1 MSQQKNNQKVVCNM
15 YNLAPILV
23 SNFPLLL
30 LPTGSPL
37 MKLWQFWPFQSP
49 PDHPKC
55 YLTAKSSPQPS
66 IHIFRK
72 SKKKLATF
80 PIDFFRG
87 IAKVWEGGH
96 FTPPPPHQ
104 IGLTAMDIGS
114 YLGFVNPEW
123 NWHLFRILRLGNIRP
138 RYIPPS
144 AASIHLFCIQ
154 FTSIQLLISAW
165 FSLEHVILS
174 SYWAKQVKQV
184 SQKKTYLEG
193 SHLTF
198 LK

>member
-1 MSQQKNNQKVVCNM
+1 M

-96 FTPPPPHQ
+96 FTPPSRISMGPGGIHWQETHSDTHLEHPEKVPF
-104 IGLTAMDIGS
+104 LTVRGRKR
-114 YLGFVNPEW
+114 VKEW
-123 NWHLFRILRLGNIRP
+123 RYTTFMKEWMKALDKTRILSPATGAPAFFVFEIWPFEVDFPARSN
-138 RYIPPS
+138 S
-144 AASIHLFCIQ
+144 
-154 FTSIQLLISAW
+154 T
-165 FSLEHVILS
+165 
-174 SYWAKQVKQV
+174 
-184 SQKKTYLEG
+184 
-193 SHLTF
+193 
-198 LK
+198 

>member
-1 MSQQKNNQKVVCNM
+1 MFQQKNNQKVVCNM

-72 SKKKLATF
+72 SQKKLATF

-96 FTPPPPHQ
+96 FTPPP
-104 IGLTAMDIGS
+104 ASDR
-114 YLGFVNPEW
+114 VKDW
-123 NWHLFRILRLGNIRP
+123 
-138 RYIPPS
+138 PS
-144 AASIHLFCIQ
+144 LME
-154 FTSIQLLISAW
+154 
-165 FSLEHVILS
+165 SLEMRKARFSKLIYCRKEKFENKGPFPIPSGCQSAPNSRGCFQWLGTLS
-174 SYWAKQVKQV
+174 HPKGRPWTQRRWRTKS
-184 SQKKTYLEG
+184 
-193 SHLTF
+193 
-198 LK
+198 

>member
-96 FTPPPPHQ
+96 FTPPPHQ
-104 IGLTAMDIGS
+104 IGLKYDS
-114 YLGFVNPEW
+114 KHW
-123 NWHLFRILRLGNIRP
+123 
-138 RYIPPS
+138 
-144 AASIHLFCIQ
+144 
-154 FTSIQLLISAW
+154 LISTP
-165 FSLEHVILS
+165 HVLYHLCNLHPTYISFHGYFTAISPILDHV
-174 SYWAKQVKQV
+174 A
-184 SQKKTYLEG
+184 LD
-193 SHLTF
+193 LICLF
-198 LK
+198 LKSISSTSGTFEDET